1 MALFLILLPLACGG
15 GGGSETPSEPT
26 QGPSTPDSPEDN
38 NDEDDGG
45 DSAEAK
51 QLLLRSMTATL
62 AALAQ
67 EAAHGN
73 VLSKLA
79 MGNRVAGGL
88 GTGIDRILA
97 AEIDGDCPA
106 VDYRGATL
114 IMSFDGSP
122 ACEGLVG
129 IWEITPG
136 EGHRPEENVFVNEII
151 LIDFSTGDDCL
162 INGEEHSYA
171 TFNDGDFSAE
181 VDYDLDVCG
190 QRRSGQ
196 VVIKGTDPAHWVF
209 QLDAREYHFDEGE
222 SVQVEVDW
230 QLEDGSLNGDGELYI
245 EGERYVFLADQI
257 RMDPGCDLPTGG
269 TLTLFDAGGE
279 MAGGTELASADFSE
293 TSCEI
298 PVATVSID
306 GDLEEWTLLER
317 PRG

>member
-1 MALFLILLPLACGG
+1 MMALFLILLPMACGG
-15 GGGSETPSEPT
+15 GGGGGNATSESN
-26 QGPSTPDSPEDN
+26 QDPSTPDSPEDN
-38 NDEDDGG
+38 NDEDENEDGNANSVG
-45 DSAEAK
+45 TK
-51 QLLLRSMTATL
+51 HLLLRSMTATL

-79 MGNRVAGGL
+79 IGNRVAGGL
-88 GTGIDRILA
+88 GTGTDQMLSA
-97 AEIDGDCPA
+97 GMDGDCPA

-136 EGHRPEENVFVNEII
+136 EGHSPEENIFVNEI
-151 LIDFSTGDDCL
+151 LVIDFSTGDGCL

-181 VDYDLDVCG
+181 VGYDLDVCG
-190 QRRSGQ
+190 QGRSGQ
-196 VVIKGTDPAHWVF
+196 VVIKGTAPEHWVF

-230 QLEDGSLNGDGELYI
+230 QLDEGTVSGDGEI
-245 EGERYVFLADQI
+245 HVEGERYDFLADQI
-257 RMDPGCDLPTGG
+257 RVDPGCALPTAG
-269 TLTLFDAGGE
+269 TLTLLDAAGE
-279 MAGGTELASADFSE
+279 MASADFSL
-293 TSCEI
+293 TSCEV

-306 GDLEEWTLLER
+306 GDSEQWTLADR